1 MSNYRLPNFV
11 LSGIL
16 LFSAITVLGE
26 MSPSAVA
33 ACQWEPGPSF
43 PDGPRTGAAGVNQD
57 MTLVVLGGRQFVGE
71 GAAVDYLPWETSVWQ
86 SGVPFG
92 EML

>member
-1 MSNYRLPNFV
+1 MRSQMV
-11 LSGIL
+11 ILSL
-16 LFSAITVLGE
+16 V
-26 MSPSAVA
+26 AVVGTTPPLNA
-33 ACQWEPGPSF
+33 ACVWESGPTF
-43 PDGPRTGAAGVNQD
+43 PNGPRTGAAGVNQNG
-57 MTLVVLGGRQFVGE
+57 TLVALGGRQFVGE